1 MKTSVMIS
9 KELLNQVGLPEVMQS
24 CHCRTP
30 QGKRLKNAA
39 RFFTN
44 SSRDEFVAE
53 ITAIARLVEMV
64 KVKHPQVL
72 EVQTQLSRLRELR
85 GTFSRLEKGRLL
97 DDTEFFELKGALT
110 IFFRLSRLKELMA
123 EAGVDF
129 QVTKDASAL
138 LDPSGT
144 GNPTFHIY
152 SDYSPGLARIRGQKK
167 KLERDISQA
176 KGNQRKILLTQRALV
191 TAEEDKLEEQ
201 IRLQLGEKL
210 QAWLPQMRHNAE
222 TCAILDF
229 RLAKADLAVRWNGT
243 KPVAVAPSEPAVLV
257 DSRHPLIASILQKKG
272 LQFTPISI
280 KLKQGSTVLSGANM
294 GGKSVALKTVFLAL
308 LMTQLGYFPICNHL
322 ETPLYDFMAFESHQ
336 EGDLH
341 WGLSSFGLECVKIRN
356 HHRRSQNQQGLIMMD
371 EPCRGTNPAEA
382 TAIVQAL
389 CRTYGRSSS
398 TFFIAT
404 HYNVTPA
411 AGIRFYQVRGI
422 RPEVLAELP
431 VQKTGSESD
440 LHEDLS
446 RVRKIQNLMDYRFE
460 EIEGSQQTPSGAIK
474 IAELLGVDQTL
485 LREMMAAWQEDQWPN
500 LD

>member
-1 MKTSVMIS
+1 
-9 KELLNQVGLPEVMQS
+9 
-24 CHCRTP
+24 
-30 QGKRLKNAA
+30 
-39 RFFTN
+39 
-44 SSRDEFVAE
+44 
-53 ITAIARLVEMV
+53 
-64 KVKHPQVL
+64 
-72 EVQTQLSRLRELR
+72 
-85 GTFSRLEKGRLL
+85 
-97 DDTEFFELKGALT
+97 
-110 IFFRLSRLKELMA
+110 
-123 EAGVDF
+123 
-129 QVTKDASAL
+129 
-138 LDPSGT
+138 
-144 GNPTFHIY
+144 
-152 SDYSPGLARIRGQKK
+152 
-167 KLERDISQA
+167 
-176 KGNQRKILLTQRALV
+176 
-191 TAEEDKLEEQ
+191 
-201 IRLQLGEKL
+201 
-210 QAWLPQMRHNAE
+210 
-222 TCAILDF
+222 
-229 RLAKADLAVRWNGT
+229 
-243 KPVAVAPSEPAVLV
+243 
-257 DSRHPLIASILQKKG
+257 
-272 LQFTPISI
+272 
-280 KLKQGSTVLSGANM
+280 M